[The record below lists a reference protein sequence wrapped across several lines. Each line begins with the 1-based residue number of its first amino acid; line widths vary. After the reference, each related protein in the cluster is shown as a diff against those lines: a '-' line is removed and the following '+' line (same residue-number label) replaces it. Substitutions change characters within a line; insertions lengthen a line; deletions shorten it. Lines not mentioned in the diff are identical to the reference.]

1 MNTIRAFFSP
11 KLGHFFP
18 FSKKGNGKLP
28 LPPLAAPPV
37 TMMHLYFC
45 CCSVQ
50 EGAKSKFRLLQ
61 NILEIVIGQGHCS
74 KNHKELTG
82 HLQNNISKVMRT

>member
-11 KLGHFFP
+11 KLGYFFP
-18 FSKKGNGKLP
+18 FSKKGKGELP

-37 TMMHLYFC
+37 TMMYLHFC
-45 CCSVQ
+45 CCSVP
-50 EGAKSKFRLLQ
+50 EGAKSKFRLLR

-74 KNHKELTG
+74 TNHKELTG